1 MRINHLLRT
10 IYHKIIFILNFKAFN
25 EYQYAP
31 IDIFKPLPLSS
42 GSKLKRLIDDLTNN
56 QDLIIRI
63 SDGTLLGLF
72 RDGRLIPHDN
82 DIDFDVEWSRESEK
96 IIKSIA
102 KKNSWKIIRKVSYC
116 KKLQQL
122 TYFDEEKVIFD
133 FIFWSTDARFAIN
146 FSEPGH
152 FRVMHSKYLLD
163 LVKKNIGEFNYLIPR
178 DSEEW
183 LIYRYGKNWNI
194 PQLSKKDWK
203 DDCGDLGRAWWL

>member
-1 MRINHLLRT
+1 M
-10 IYHKIIFILNFKAFN
+10 
-25 EYQYAP
+25 
-31 IDIFKPLPLSS
+31 
-42 GSKLKRLIDDLTNN
+42 
-56 QDLIIRI
+56 
-63 SDGTLLGLF
+63 
-72 RDGRLIPHDN
+72 
-82 DIDFDVEWSRESEK
+82 
-96 IIKSIA
+96 
-102 KKNSWKIIRKVSYC
+102 
-116 KKLQQL
+116 QQL